1 MNDRVPMTP
10 PKQPL
15 RVQLAT
21 RDEVDGVCL
30 ALLDVAQRTVRCL
43 HRNLAVFELARP
55 ATIER
60 LHRFLRGHHAARVQ
74 LLVDDAA
81 WLERDAARLK
91 LLQRQFSHAIE
102 IRVANPEDPV
112 GDDAVLLIDDQH
124 SLVLARAAHAIG
136 ELWFGNA
143 PHAQPLVAAF
153 ERRWEA
159 AAHNLA
165 VYPLGL

>member
-1 MNDRVPMTP
+1 MNDRLPITP

-21 RDEVDGVCL
+21 RDEVHGVCL
-30 ALLDVAQRTVRCL
+30 ALLDIAQRTVRCL

-60 LHRFLRGHHAARVQ
+60 LHHLLHSHHAARVQ
-74 LLVDDAA
+74 LLVDDVT

-102 IRVANPEDPV
+102 FRLANPEDPV
-112 GDDAVLLIDDQH
+112 GDDAVLLVDNQH
-124 SLVLARAAHAIG
+124 SLVLARTAQSIG

-143 PHAQPLVAAF
+143 PHAQPLIAAF
-153 ERRWEA
+153 DRRWEA
-159 AAHNLA
+159 AGHNLA
-165 VYPLGL
+165 VHPLGL